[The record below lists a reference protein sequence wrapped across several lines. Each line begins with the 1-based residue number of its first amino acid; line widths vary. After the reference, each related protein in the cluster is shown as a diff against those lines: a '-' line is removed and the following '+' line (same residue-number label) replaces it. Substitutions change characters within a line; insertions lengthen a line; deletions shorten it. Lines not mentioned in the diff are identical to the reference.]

1 MMVGTRGSWRTVM
14 VDLAL
19 ILVIVTAA
27 AMNRHG
33 TNKQETLLPVR
44 AEPLASFRPSSGAPP
59 LREWL
64 AEQPRD
70 DRERLTIVGRYSAGH
85 IASASRG
92 AIQLALEAEAAGRPS
107 RVVLEPAARSDL
119 VAVLAFDG
127 AGDWHDDC
135 SAPETT
141 DAAGVTAKDTSCE

>member
-1 MMVGTRGSWRTVM
+1 MTAGTRGSWRTVM

-27 AMNRHG
+27 AMNRQVANR
-33 TNKQETLLPVR
+33 TEALLPIR

-127 AGDWHDDC
+127 AGDWHGDC
-135 SAPETT
+135 SATETT